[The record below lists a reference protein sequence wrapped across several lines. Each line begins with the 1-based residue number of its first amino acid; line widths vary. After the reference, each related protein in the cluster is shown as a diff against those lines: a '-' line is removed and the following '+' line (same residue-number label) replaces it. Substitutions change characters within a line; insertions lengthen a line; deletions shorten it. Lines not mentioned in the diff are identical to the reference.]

1 MLTQNEITSLSLSPT
16 KKDFVQIWNELLEV
30 AGNLSERW
38 DPTST
43 NESDPGIV
51 ILKALA
57 GIADKLNYNID
68 KNTLEAFMPTAAQ
81 EDSMRK
87 LCSMLGYNIKYYQS
101 AKTKISIKYHNS
113 DPSEEEAELLAN
125 GLLLPKFSVITNND
139 QDISYVTL
147 NPKPIYITAESPT
160 ITDLECIEGQIV
172 KCEGVNDNNIITA
185 NQISED
191 NRFYLPETQIAENGI
206 FVYNIYD
213 GSPLSEEGVLDDG
226 TPWEKVD
233 NLNVEVQGSRVYK
246 FGYDS
251 YEGRPY
257 IEFPDDYSELF
268 NDGIFIYYTRTSG
281 AAGNI
286 SPKTLTRLET
296 PSTGGW
302 DKVATESISVEN
314 AFSANTGCNIESIR
328 QAYNNF
334 KKTIGTFDTLVT
346 CRDYMNKIYRM
357 VDSIDNPIVSNI
369 RVTDI
374 RNDLNR
380 SLVICSCDRAG
391 IFYKETPIV
400 TEVVKE
406 GKIRDGSGTDVV
418 ANVVTKE
425 PAIDHFDLILYP
437 FKSYNQIK
445 TNVRDVKSVYD
456 NSFSYSPSTYKEV
469 TRHLLAENIKTI
481 AHNVKEPRINDII
494 SINNYLRLNATI
506 ATNSKITIEEGS
518 IIIDKVKIALANAFN
533 MRELDFGEEIP
544 FDSIVDVIENAD
556 SRIRVASLNE
566 PALYTTFSV
575 YKGLDKE
582 GIPIIKEYAVASD
595 DYLTIDMA
603 KESGRFNI
611 GKYTVDESNNTVNLS
626 TFNTTEARQIYNK
639 LAVRNVLAG
648 RVPLFDYNDTFSTTF
663 TEGAYQVT
671 EQISQTLLP
680 STFPAVTEQ
689 NKAVT
694 MVSNDVIYT
703 GRFLGFAEKTDE
715 EGTTVKQPVIKYTKT
730 FVPNLFTE
738 NYLSKVEENYITD
751 IETSCKIAANN
762 NVISNVKLETG
773 EFVKFRAPNFTT
785 IKTYPAYVNYHLELN
800 KESLSAGE
808 YAEALSLFEVL
819 NKDKDSWS
827 LDKKD
832 NRWQRVLNFFK
843 ARDLAEG
850 RTEESSYRKIITQQQ
865 KISAYAGAADL
876 TNDPCTSADNTSGQ
890 HIDDGT
896 GKCAFCKKSL
906 MSPVTKGPIIIKIGD
921 SDATEGPENLID
933 TLNKSGCIK
942 LSDRHAITYNK
953 ETRLYEVR
961 AILNWFDDGI
971 NPTPGGEVPLDIRI
985 SLTSPF
991 ITDASVIS
999 KITESVQTR
1008 LEEMVGQVDAELQP
1022 LLPGYDWTIAFEYEA
1037 VPFVPLS
1044 LGAWRDFIKE
1054 NMTLLELGSRV
1065 DEDGEGV
1072 TDGLPV
1078 FWRVYGEGYTV
1089 GKYILQSSE
1098 KLLKFDSEYFGLLPE
1113 SRLMGIYLIS
1123 YFGKD
1128 AQPAIIKNNEE
1139 YKLRAGEH
1147 LYIEYTP
1154 SSTSEDGTTQ
1164 ELPAVREVLG
1174 PGTIIR
1180 PSGFEL
1186 GLIDSSV
1193 LNSQGTSYHK
1203 SVDFENESGAKITVQ
1218 MHRFGANEQVEVRDF
1233 AQVILNKDSF
1243 KGASGIYYYK
1253 NFDCDA
1259 LDSIAVSNALRTYTL
1274 KDGEYIFYTD
1284 QNKLEFAYFTTGTQV
1299 TIKNKRLE
1307 RCEPMEL
1314 ANIFDSG
1321 ISSIPWK
1328 FLPFAD
1334 GEELIFQ
1341 EYQYITLG
1349 AEDLIKTLELVSNNN
1364 IEYLDSTW
1372 RYCDGVQYV
1381 LAGEEESTDLPN
1393 INTYDT
1399 RIDHSKGCGWEV
1411 CSVLELD
1418 VSKDYMQALR
1428 NTEQVLTSITLYST
1442 DAFGAISNDKIEIV
1456 PEPGHT
1462 LYFKTNLNCQSSST
1476 RLNIKDIY
1484 SNSKKLAGFEF
1495 KFFSK
1500 EAPALVKTVPGTIIP
1515 DDPSVDIANWL
1526 GEPLSLKTNSALWKE
1541 INLEDLRVDQHEEN
1555 TPSVLFDGAL
1565 KLPVSLLPNTY
1576 GVFSVYLDYTTEDLT
1591 DAEVW
1596 IETMPGSSKEDFS
1609 IFNVAANENIWD
1621 SSSRKL
1627 FLKPGINCIRV
1638 NKTGRVF
1645 IKAAKKAQGS
1655 LFFDELKL
1663 VKCDSI
1669 ELTNALDGSKAIPVN
1684 TYGLNTTQLGYLNPE
1699 ESTSFTDVLVDEKLR
1714 KTLKTGRVDESLQT
1728 LTDLGK
1734 ELDDAYKSFVDED
1747 LSDVASKIAT
1757 MKARL
1762 EKAKEEITNLKAAYA
1777 SSTNNAN
1784 KYLEL
1789 FKKYNELEQELLKE
1803 EVLLEQ
1809 LTDIGDLESLEDTL
1823 NDVLTTHFNFSDT
1836 LQKLLDEV
1844 NYFKETAYTEVTK
1857 LTPSQ
1862 IREHFATATTAAEH
1876 RAELCEESRY
1886 LVNRE
1891 YAEQLQKLTS
1901 EATAAVNSEDKAALQ
1916 AAVNTI
1922 KDATM
1927 LESRLALLTKVQQ
1940 VLSAADNTEL
1950 NSYLDSMLLYANAPD
1965 YKQLCATL
1973 VRLRS
1978 FLANKNYND
1987 LIVELERAVAD
1998 SNDAQLKIVLDS
2010 LTSVSGAGT
2019 TTINNK
2025 INTLVNTT
2033 LPGKFTSETV
2043 DSDITKDINSLY
2055 AEISSTFNT
2064 RLTNLITTTKEQLTT
2079 VTNLISTHNSLL
2091 ADMQA
2096 TTNSQMDS
2104 FIADVKTLNAIN
2116 KSRLHKIEGL
2126 TTNGSLTAL
2135 PFYEEAVV
2143 RIWSSKMID
2152 SLHTS
2157 IDDKATTLANAIL
2170 TPTTTVGSLSLNPG
2184 YFPVSSRLLDQLI
2197 LDVNDLINRN
2207 QLKEAR
2213 VDAVW
2218 DNADIK
2224 LPESS
2229 KLTEAVTS
2237 LEASSNTVL
2246 TSLITTY
2253 KAATTVKQ
2261 QHEAAMKIKAELAVD
2276 ILLLQKGLDTIAKL
2290 TVPSILSGNVEDDFY
2305 TTFNNTFTGYKDTL
2319 LKAKTTS
2326 ALTTAINSVHT
2337 DIYSFY
2343 GSGNTVEAFLNAV
2356 ELGGLS
2362 QWLADDIDENM
2373 SKVFNADFIEVLA
2386 KQSYDLNTIRLI
2398 NDVKSKRDAIIAL
2411 RPTEIVDGLAGAMT
2425 TWIDANLTDCD
2436 AENPVRLELNSLGL
2450 DLRSLSVLNTI
2461 DTESKDAYN
2470 KLLIEELLLAD
2481 LREID
2486 SSRDFYYTAPNNLSL
2501 AIEFNESDAKLNT
2514 LMNPLLNYDINNVNN
2529 NFVISKLDI
2538 GYLDSGLKIARSS
2551 RLN

>member
-87 LCSMLGYNIKYYQS
+87 LCGMLGYNIKYYQS

-113 DPSEEEAELLAN
+113 DPSAEEAELLAD

-213 GSPLSEEGVLDDG
+213 GSPLGEEGVLDDG

-314 AFSANTGCNIESIR
+314 AFSANNGCNIESIK

-334 KKTIGTFDTLVT
+334 KKTVGTFDTLVT

-357 VDSIDNPIVSNI
+357 VDSVDNPIVSNI

-380 SLVICSCDRAG
+380 SSVICSCDRAG
-391 IFYKETPIV
+391 IFYKETPIT

-406 GKIRDGSGTDVV
+406 GKIRDGSGNDIV

-456 NSFSYSPSTYKEV
+456 NSFSYSPSTYREV
-469 TRHLLAENIKTI
+469 VKHLEAENIKTV
-481 AHNVKEPRINDII
+481 AHDIKEPRIDDII

-506 ATNSKITIEEGS
+506 ATNSKITTEEGS

-595 DYLTIDMA
+595 DYLTTDMA
-603 KESGRFNI
+603 KESGRFDI
-611 GKYTVDESNNTVNLS
+611 GKYTVDESNNTVHLS

-703 GRFLGFAEKTDE
+703 GRFLGYVEKTDE
-715 EGTTVKQPVIKYTKT
+715 EGNTVEQPVVKYTKT
-730 FVPNLFTE
+730 FVPNLFAD
-738 NYLSKVEENYITD
+738 NYLSKVDENYITD
-751 IETSCKIAANN
+751 IVTSCKIAANN
-762 NVISNVKLETG
+762 NIISNVKLETG

-785 IKTYPAYVNYHLELN
+785 IKTYPAYVNYNLELN

-819 NKDKDSWS
+819 NKDKDSWN

-850 RTEESSYRKIITQQQ
+850 RSEESSYRKIILQQQ

-876 TNDPCTSADNTSGQ
+876 ANDPCTSVDNTSGQ
-890 HIDDGT
+890 HVDDGT
-896 GKCAFCKKSL
+896 GKCAFCRKSL
-906 MSPVTKGPIIIKIGD
+906 MSSVTKGPIVIKIGD
-921 SDATEGPENLID
+921 SDATEGTENLID

-942 LSDRHAITYNK
+942 LSDRHTITYNK
-953 ETRLYEVR
+953 ETRLYEVK

-991 ITDASVIS
+991 ITDSSVIA
-999 KITESVQTR
+999 KITEAVQTR

-1022 LLPGYDWTIAFEYEA
+1022 LLPGYAWTIAFEYEA
-1037 VPFVPLS
+1037 VPFVPFS
-1044 LGAWRDFIKE
+1044 LGAWKDFVKE
-1054 NMTLLELGSRV
+1054 NMALLELGSKV

-1128 AQPAIIKNNEE
+1128 AQPAVIKNNEE

-1154 SSTSEDGTTQ
+1154 SSTAEDGTTQ

-1180 PSGFEL
+1180 PSGFEI

-1193 LNSQGTSYHK
+1193 LNSQGTSYYK

-1233 AQVILNKDSF
+1233 AQIVLNKDSF

-1253 NFDCDA
+1253 NFDCDE

-1299 TIKNKRLE
+1299 TVKNKCLE

-1314 ANIFDSG
+1314 ANIFDNG

-1349 AEDLIKTLELVSNNN
+1349 AEDQIKTLELVSTNN

-1399 RIDHSKGCGWEV
+1399 RIDRSKGCGWEV

-1428 NTEQVLTSITLYST
+1428 NTEQVLTGITLYST
-1442 DAFGAISNDKIEIV
+1442 DAFGAISEDKIEIV

-1476 RLNIKDIY
+1476 SLNVKDIY

-1500 EAPALVKTVPGTIIP
+1500 ETPALVKTVPGTIIP

-1526 GEPLSLKTNSALWKE
+1526 GEPLALRTDSALWKE
-1541 INLEDLRVDQHEEN
+1541 VNLEDLRIDQYEET
-1555 TPSVLFDGAL
+1555 TPSILFDGAL
-1565 KLPVSLLPNTY
+1565 KLPVSLLPSTY
-1576 GVFSVYLDYTTEDLT
+1576 GIFSVYLDYTTKDLT

-1609 IFNVAANENIWD
+1609 IFNVAPEENVWD

-1663 VKCDSI
+1663 VKCASI
-1669 ELTNALDGSKAIPVN
+1669 ELTDALSDNKVIPAS

-1699 ESTSFTDVLVDEKLR
+1699 ESTSFADVLVDEKLR

-1734 ELDDAYKSFVDED
+1734 ELDKAYTSFVDKD
-1747 LSDVASKIAT
+1747 LADVAPKISK
-1757 MKARL
+1757 MKDRL
-1762 EKAKEEITNLKAAYA
+1762 EMAKNEITNLKTACATDGSTYLALFEKYA
-1777 SSTNNAN
+1777 
-1784 KYLEL
+1784 
-1789 FKKYNELEQELLKE
+1789 ELEQELLKE

-1809 LTDIGDLESLEDTL
+1809 LTNISDLESLEDTL

-1857 LTPSQ
+1857 LTSNQ
-1862 IREHFATATTAAEH
+1862 IRDHFAATATAGNY
-1876 RAELCEESRY
+1876 RAELCDASRY
-1886 LVNRE
+1886 YVNRD
-1891 YAEQLQKLTS
+1891 YAEQLQKLTN

-1940 VLSAADNTEL
+1940 VLSAADNSEL

-1973 VRLRS
+1973 VRLRT

-2010 LTSVSGAGT
+2010 LTSVTGVGT
-2019 TTINNK
+2019 TAINNT
-2025 INTLVNTT
+2025 INTLINTT

-2043 DSDITKDINSLY
+2043 DSDITKTINSLY
-2055 AEISSTFNT
+2055 NDISSTFNT
-2064 RLTNLITTTKEQLTT
+2064 RLTNLITATKTQLDT

-2096 TTNSQMDS
+2096 TTNSQMAS
-2104 FIADVKTLNAIN
+2104 FIADVKKLNTAN
-2116 KSRLHKIEGL
+2116 KTKLTTIDGL
-2126 TTNGSLTAL
+2126 TTTGTLTNL
-2135 PFYEEAVV
+2135 PFYNEAVV
-2143 RIWSSKMID
+2143 RIWAAKMTD
-2152 SLHTS
+2152 SLHAS
-2157 IDDKATTLANAIL
+2157 INSTATALANAIL
-2170 TPTTTVGSLSLNPG
+2170 TPTTAVGGLSLDSS
-2184 YFPVSSRLLDQLI
+2184 YFPVSSRVLNQLI
-2197 LDVNDLINRN
+2197 IDVNDLINRN
-2207 QLKEAR
+2207 KLKEAR

-2224 LPESS
+2224 LPESDE
-2229 KLTEAVTS
+2229 LTNAVNS
-2237 LEASSNTVL
+2237 LSGSSNAVL
-2246 TSLITTY
+2246 TSLISTY
-2253 KAATTVKQ
+2253 NNATTVKQ
-2261 QHEAAMKIKAELAVD
+2261 QHEAAAKIKSELAVD

-2290 TVPSILSGNVEDDFY
+2290 TAPSILLGNIEDDFY
-2305 TTFNNTFTGYKDTL
+2305 TTFNNTFTGYKNTILSAGTATTL
-2319 LKAKTTS
+2319 K
-2326 ALTTAINSVHT
+2326 TAINTVYT
-2337 DIYSFY
+2337 DINSFY
-2343 GSGNTVEAFLNAV
+2343 SGNTVLFLNAV

-2362 QWLADDIDENM
+2362 QWLADGIDENM
-2373 SKVFNADFIEVLA
+2373 PKLFGRDFLDELVE
-2386 KQSYDLNTIRLI
+2386 QQYDLNTIRLI
-2398 NDVKSKRDAIIAL
+2398 NDVKSKRDSIITL
-2411 RPTEIVDGLAGAMT
+2411 SPIEIVDGVAGAMT
-2425 TWIDANLTDCD
+2425 TWIEANLTDCD
-2436 AENPVRLELNSLGL
+2436 ADNPVRLELNSLGL
-2450 DLRSLSVLNTI
+2450 DLRALSILNTI
-2461 DTESKDAYN
+2461 DTDSKDAYN

-2481 LREID
+2481 LRSAD